1 MAVNTVGLSE
11 ARLRAH
17 TTRTGWRMALLQG
30 MVGLQQVLVAAATE
44 EGKALRRLTLRE
56 LLSSRPGC
64 GEVQANRIVAR
75 LRMFLGV
82 KPEDL
87 PARKMTV
94 AWLLDGRAAGR
105 AEAWSCAVEGPS
117 TVYEGFPFAER
128 PAL

>member
-1 MAVNTVGLSE
+1 MAVNTAGLSE
-11 ARLRAH
+11 ARRRAH

-30 MVGLQQVLVAAATE
+30 FVDPRQFLTAAATE
-44 EGKALRRLTLRE
+44 DGKALRRMTLRE

-82 KPEDL
+82 KPDDL

-105 AEAWSCAVEGPS
+105 AEAFECAMAAPD
-117 TVYEGFPFAER
+117 TVYDGFPFGER
-128 PAL
+128 PER